1 MILHLLYFHIIYIL
15 IPILLFAAFYRMIW
29 RKSSYYVYPLSKDL
43 AANQQTLR
51 CYHKKILAAIRFVM
65 LLALIFL
72 IARPVW
78 VDERSKVNVDGI
90 DIVLAIDVSDSMN
103 IFDDLR
109 DRRSRIEVAKQEA
122 IRFIEKRVDDP
133 IGIVIFGKEV
143 LSRCPLTLDKNI
155 LKEIVG
161 TIEIGAINPQGTWL
175 GTGLATA
182 IGRLRTSQA
191 KSKVIVLLTDG
202 EPTPPEKVEP
212 ENAID
217 LAKRFGIKVYTIGIG
232 NEQGGYFT
240 HPMFGVQ
247 QIPYTLNVS
256 LLKKI
261 AQETGGLF
269 LRANKPSEIRAA
281 YDTINKLE
289 KTNYQTT
296 LFHHYYEAFLTFI
309 WFILALLAF
318 ELILRLFIWRG
329 V

>member
-15 IPILLFAAFYRMIW
+15 IPILLCAAFYRMIW

-43 AANQQTLR
+43 AASQQTHR
-51 CYHKKILAAIRFVM
+51 CYHKKILAAIRFST
-65 LLALIFL
+65 LFGLIFL

-109 DRRSRIEVAKQEA
+109 DRRTRIEVAKQEA

-133 IGIVIFGKEV
+133 IGIVIFGKDV
-143 LSRCPLTLDKNI
+143 LSRCPLTLDKSI

-161 TIEIGAINPQGTWL
+161 TIEIGTINPQGTWL

-182 IGRLRTSQA
+182 IGRLRTSKA

-212 ENAID
+212 DSAID

-240 HPMFGVQ
+240 HPIFGVQ

-309 WFILALLAF
+309 WFILCLLAF